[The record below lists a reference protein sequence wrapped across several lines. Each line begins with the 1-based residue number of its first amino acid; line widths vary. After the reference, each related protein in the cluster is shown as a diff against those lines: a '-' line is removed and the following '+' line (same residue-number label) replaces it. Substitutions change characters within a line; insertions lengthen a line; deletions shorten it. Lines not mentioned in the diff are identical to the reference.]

1 MQEKNYL
8 SVTMFILIVFVLLL
22 GGNYLIR
29 NKGQKPTTKIIDIRM
44 DSSKDYVYFTDSKT
58 VSEDLDLVYNTI
70 HLNIDSKDAKELE
83 NLLNEEMAKAQK
95 SIKTLD
101 EVVIDKKDIVY
112 ELDDDNKIYEADY
125 LKYDIL
131 ESDNYITVG
140 TIKGHIN
147 ITSDE
152 DNNILKYYTFSKK
165 DGHIM
170 SLDEIKSAGKITNN
184 SIEKAKENYLKDK
197 EDTTI
202 KTYELYIDKY
212 GNTIMNL
219 LVNSGDITYNDT
231 IKIN

>member
-8 SVTMFILIVFVLLL
+8 SVTMFVLIIFVLLL

-29 NKGQKPTTKIIDIRM
+29 NKGQKPTTKIVDIRM
-44 DSSKDYVYFTDSKT
+44 DNSKDYVYFTDIKT

-70 HLNIDSKDAKELE
+70 HLNFDSKDAKELE
-83 NLLNEEMAKAQK
+83 NLLNEEMIKAKK

-152 DNNILKYYTFSKK
+152 DNNTLKYYTFSKK

-170 SLDEIKSAGKITNN
+170 SMDEIKSAGKITNN
-184 SIEKAKENYLKDK
+184 SIEKVKENYLKDK
-197 EDTTI
+197 ENTII

-231 IKIN
+231 VKIN

>member
-152 DNNILKYYTFSKK
+152 DNNTLKYYTFSKK

-170 SLDEIKSAGKITNN
+170 SLDEIKSAGKITND

-231 IKIN
+231 VKIN

>member
-152 DNNILKYYTFSKK
+152 DNNTLKYYTFSKK

-231 IKIN
+231 VKIN

>member
-8 SVTMFILIVFVLLL
+8 SVTMFVLIIFVLLL

-29 NKGQKPTTKIIDIRM
+29 NKGQKPTTKIVDIRM
-44 DSSKDYVYFTDSKT
+44 DNSKDYVYFTDIKT

-70 HLNIDSKDAKELE
+70 HLNLDSKDAKELE
-83 NLLNEEMAKAQK
+83 NLLNEEMIKAKK

-152 DNNILKYYTFSKK
+152 DNNTLKYYTFSKK

-184 SIEKAKENYLKDK
+184 SIEKVKENYLKDK
-197 EDTTI
+197 ENTTI

-231 IKIN
+231 VKIN

>member
-83 NLLNEEMAKAQK
+83 NLLNEEMTKAQK

-112 ELDDDNKIYEADY
+112 ELDDNNKIYEADY

-131 ESDNYITVG
+131 ESDNYVTVG

-152 DNNILKYYTFSKK
+152 DNNTLKYYTFSKK

-231 IKIN
+231 VKIN

>member
-152 DNNILKYYTFSKK
+152 DNNTLKYYTFSKK

-219 LVNSGDITYNDT
+219 LVNSGDISYNDT
-231 IKIN
+231 VKIN

>member
-152 DNNILKYYTFSKK
+152 DNNTLKYYTFSKK

-184 SIEKAKENYLKDK
+184 SIEKVKENYLKDK
-197 EDTTI
+197 ENTTI

-231 IKIN
+231 VKIN

>member
-112 ELDDDNKIYEADY
+112 Q
-125 LKYDIL
+125 
-131 ESDNYITVG
+131 
-140 TIKGHIN
+140 
-147 ITSDE
+147 
-152 DNNILKYYTFSKK
+152 
-165 DGHIM
+165 
-170 SLDEIKSAGKITNN
+170 
-184 SIEKAKENYLKDK
+184 
-197 EDTTI
+197 
-202 KTYELYIDKY
+202 
-212 GNTIMNL
+212 
-219 LVNSGDITYNDT
+219 
-231 IKIN
+231 

>member
-8 SVTMFILIVFVLLL
+8 SVTMFILIIFVLLL

-83 NLLNEEMAKAQK
+83 NLLNAEMAKAQK

-152 DNNILKYYTFSKK
+152 DNNTLKYYTFSKK

-170 SLDEIKSAGKITNN
+170 SLDEIKSAGKITND

-231 IKIN
+231 VKIN

>member
-83 NLLNEEMAKAQK
+83 NLLNEEMDKAQK

-152 DNNILKYYTFSKK
+152 DNNTLKYYTFSKK

-202 KTYELYIDKY
+202 KT
-212 GNTIMNL
+212 
-219 LVNSGDITYNDT
+219 
-231 IKIN
+231 

>member
-8 SVTMFILIVFVLLL
+8 SVTIFILIVFVLLL

-83 NLLNEEMAKAQK
+83 NLLNEEMDKAQK

-152 DNNILKYYTFSKK
+152 DNNTLKYYTFSKK

-202 KTYELYIDKY
+202 KT
-212 GNTIMNL
+212 
-219 LVNSGDITYNDT
+219 
-231 IKIN
+231 

>member
-83 NLLNEEMAKAQK
+83 NLLNAEMAKAQK

>member
-83 NLLNEEMAKAQK
+83 NLLNEEMARAQK

-112 ELDDDNKIYEADY
+112 ELDDNNKIYEADY

-152 DNNILKYYTFSKK
+152 DNNTLKYYTFSKK

-231 IKIN
+231 VKIN

>member
-1 MQEKNYL
+1 MVFAVIAKKN
-8 SVTMFILIVFVLLL
+8 IV
-22 GGNYLIR
+22 NI
-29 NKGQKPTTKIIDIRM
+29 KSDP
-44 DSSKDYVYFTDSKT
+44 SKDYVCFTDSET
-58 VSEDLDLVYNTI
+58 VSEALDLVYNTI
-70 HLNIDSKDAKELE
+70 HLNIDSEDAKNLE
-83 NLLNEEMAKAQK
+83 KKLNEEMASAKK
-95 SIKTLD
+95 NIKTLD
-101 EVVIDKKDIVY
+101 EVNVDKKDIAY
-112 ELDDDNKIYEADY
+112 ELDDNNKIYEADY

-152 DNNILKYYTFSKK
+152 DNNTLKYYTFSKK

-197 EDTTI
+197 ENTTI

-231 IKIN
+231 VKIN

>member
-83 NLLNEEMAKAQK
+83 NLLNEEMTKAQK

-152 DNNILKYYTFSKK
+152 DNNTLKYL
-165 DGHIM
+165 HM
-170 SLDEIKSAGKITNN
+170 
-184 SIEKAKENYLKDK
+184 
-197 EDTTI
+197 
-202 KTYELYIDKY
+202 
-212 GNTIMNL
+212 
-219 LVNSGDITYNDT
+219 
-231 IKIN
+231 

>member
-95 SIKTLD
+95 SIKTFD
-101 EVVIDKKDIVY
+101 EVAINKKDIVY

-152 DNNILKYYTFSKK
+152 DNNTLKYYTFSKK

-170 SLDEIKSAGKITNN
+170 SLDEIKSAGKITND

-231 IKIN
+231 VKIN

>member
-8 SVTMFILIVFVLLL
+8 SVTMFILIIFALLL

-29 NKGQKPTTKIIDIRM
+29 NKGRISTTKIVNIKSDP
-44 DSSKDYVYFTDSKT
+44 SKDYVYFTDSET
-58 VSEDLDLVYNTI
+58 VSEALDLVYNTI
-70 HLNIDSKDAKELE
+70 HLNIDSEDAKNLE
-83 NLLNEEMAKAQK
+83 KKLNEEMASAKK
-95 SIKTLD
+95 NIKTLD
-101 EVVIDKKDIVY
+101 EVNVDKKDIAY
-112 ELDDDNKIYEADY
+112 ELDDNNKIYEADY

-152 DNNILKYYTFSKK
+152 DNNTLKYYTFSKK

-197 EDTTI
+197 ENTTI
-202 KTYELYIDKY
+202 KAYELYIDKY

-231 IKIN
+231 VKIN

>member
-8 SVTMFILIVFVLLL
+8 SVTMFILIIFALLL

-29 NKGQKPTTKIIDIRM
+29 NKGRISTTKIVNIKSDP
-44 DSSKDYVYFTDSKT
+44 SKDYVYFTDSET
-58 VSEDLDLVYNTI
+58 VSEALDLVYNTI
-70 HLNIDSKDAKELE
+70 HLNIDSEDAKNLE
-83 NLLNEEMAKAQK
+83 KKLNEEMASAKK
-95 SIKTLD
+95 NIKTLD
-101 EVVIDKKDIVY
+101 EVNVDKKDIAY
-112 ELDDDNKIYEADY
+112 ELDDNNKIYEADY

-152 DNNILKYYTFSKK
+152 DNNTLKYYTFSKK
-165 DGHIM
+165 DSHIM

-197 EDTTI
+197 ENTTI

-231 IKIN
+231 VKIN

>member
-101 EVVIDKKDIVY
+101 EVVIDKKNIVY

-152 DNNILKYYTFSKK
+152 DNNTLKYYTFSKK

-170 SLDEIKSAGKITNN
+170 SLDEIKSAGKITND

-231 IKIN
+231 VKIN

>member
-83 NLLNEEMAKAQK
+83 NLLNEEMTKAQK

-152 DNNILKYYTFSKK
+152 DNNTLKYYTFSKK

-231 IKIN
+231 VKIN

>member
-8 SVTMFILIVFVLLL
+8 SVTMFILIIFALLL

-29 NKGQKPTTKIIDIRM
+29 NKGRISTTKIVNIKSDP
-44 DSSKDYVYFTDSKT
+44 SKDYVCFTDSET
-58 VSEDLDLVYNTI
+58 VSEALDLVYNTI
-70 HLNIDSKDAKELE
+70 HLNIDSEDAKNLE
-83 NLLNEEMAKAQK
+83 KKLNEEMASAKK
-95 SIKTLD
+95 NIKTLD
-101 EVVIDKKDIVY
+101 EVNVDKKDIAY
-112 ELDDDNKIYEADY
+112 ELDDNNKIYEADY

-152 DNNILKYYTFSKK
+152 DNNTLKYYTFSKK

-197 EDTTI
+197 ENTTI

-231 IKIN
+231 VKIN

>member
-83 NLLNEEMAKAQK
+83 NLLNEEMTKAQK

-112 ELDDDNKIYEADY
+112 ELDDNNKIYEADY

-131 ESDNYITVG
+131 ESDNYVTVG

-152 DNNILKYYTFSKK
+152 DNNTLKYYTFSKK

-212 GNTIMNL
+212 GNTIMNM

-231 IKIN
+231 VKIN

>member
-8 SVTMFILIVFVLLL
+8 SVTMFVLIIFVLLL

-83 NLLNEEMAKAQK
+83 NLLNEEMAKAKK

-152 DNNILKYYTFSKK
+152 DNNTLKYYTFSKK

-184 SIEKAKENYLKDK
+184 SIEEVKENYLKDK
-197 EDTTI
+197 ENTTI

-231 IKIN
+231 VKIN

>member
-8 SVTMFILIVFVLLL
+8 SVTMFVLIIFVLLL

-29 NKGQKPTTKIIDIRM
+29 NKGQKSTTKIVDIRM
-44 DSSKDYVYFTDSKT
+44 DNSKDYVYFTDIKT

-70 HLNIDSKDAKELE
+70 HLNLDSKDAKVLE
-83 NLLNEEMAKAQK
+83 NLLNEEMIKAKK

-152 DNNILKYYTFSKK
+152 DNNTLKYYTFSKK

-170 SLDEIKSAGKITNN
+170 SLDEIKSVGKITNN
-184 SIEKAKENYLKDK
+184 SIEKVKENYLKDK
-197 EDTTI
+197 ENTTI

-212 GNTIMNL
+212 GNITMNF

-231 IKIN
+231 ITIN

>member
-112 ELDDDNKIYEADY
+112 ELDDNNKIYEADY

-152 DNNILKYYTFSKK
+152 DNNTLKYYTFSKK

-184 SIEKAKENYLKDK
+184 SIEEAKENYLKDK
-197 EDTTI
+197 ENTTI

-231 IKIN
+231 VKIN

>member
-152 DNNILKYYTFSKK
+152 DNNTLKYYTFSKK

-197 EDTTI
+197 ENTTI

-231 IKIN
+231 VKIN